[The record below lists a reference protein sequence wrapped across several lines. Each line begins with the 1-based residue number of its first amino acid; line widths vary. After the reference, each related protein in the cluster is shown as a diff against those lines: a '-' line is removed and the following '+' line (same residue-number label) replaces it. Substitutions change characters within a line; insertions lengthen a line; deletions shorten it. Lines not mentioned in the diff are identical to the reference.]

1 MERKLYKQ
9 YLEIMKQIEA
19 VARARLRTK
28 YIFKI
33 VPAEDFVEVYYLPQ
47 SGLLDERE
55 LIDETKTHNIKYF
68 TLEGFLE
75 D

>member
-1 MERKLYKQ
+1 MERKLYEQ

-28 YIFKI
+28 FVFKI

-47 SGLLDERE
+47 SGFLDERE

-68 TLEGFLE
+68 TLEEFLG

>member
-1 MERKLYKQ
+1 MERKLYEQ

-28 YIFKI
+28 YIFRI
-33 VPAEDFVEVYYLPQ
+33 IPAENYVEVYYLPITGKLDE
-47 SGLLDERE
+47 SGLL
-55 LIDETKTHNIKYF
+55 DETKTHNIKYF
-68 TLEGFLE
+68 TLEEFLG